1 MSNFKVYF
9 ADSDDKITT
18 LKCSENEDFS
28 LESTIF
34 NKYNTLIENF
44 NNKNPIELINFK
56 ANMKLSDQFK
66 FIDTLCSIILIFSD
80 KNKKI
85 IHSTLYF
92 SNTNYFCNLYDNDI
106 NQFMKYI
113 DSKKYICKSIGS
125 LIFED
130 KGIKIIDKLL
140 FENEN
145 ILDLIIE
152 LFNKKRSLIN
162 DFLINVIILFNLKIS
177 DINIDIQY
185 HTMFNKKKNFKDEF
199 SKLRIRNDNNNMK
212 TLSEIYFFKEKI
224 WKLIK
229 NNQEIKRFL
238 TIIYRSILEF
248 EINLNVTSND
258 EDIILEK
265 YLLENMMRIE

>member
-1 MSNFKVYF
+1 MSNFKVYLV
-9 ADSDDKITT
+9 DSDDKITT

-28 LESTIF
+28 LGNTIF
-34 NKYNTLIENF
+34 NKYNILMENF
-44 NNKNPIELINFK
+44 NNKNPIELINF
-56 ANMKLSDQFK
+56 NTYIKLSNQLK
-66 FIDTLCSIILIFSD
+66 FIDTLCSIILMFSD

-113 DSKKYICKSIGS
+113 DSKKYICKSINS
-125 LIFED
+125 LIFDD

-162 DFLINVIILFNLKIS
+162 DFLINIVILFNIKIS
-177 DINIDIQY
+177 NINICTHY
-185 HTMFNKKKNFKDEF
+185 HSMFNKKKNFKDEF
-199 SKLRIRNDNNNMK
+199 SKLRIRNDNDNIK
-212 TLSEIYFFKEKI
+212 ALSEIYFLKEKI
-224 WKLIK
+224 WKSIK
-229 NNQEIKRFL
+229 NNDEIKRFL
-238 TIIYRSILEF
+238 IIIYRSILEF
-248 EINLNVTSND
+248 ELNLNITSND

-265 YLLENMMRIE
+265 YFLENMILIE